1 MKFADCITDFW
12 FKIPSWIK
20 TKYVLSAL
28 IFAGWMIFF
37 DQYNVIY
44 QLELRSELNE
54 LRDSKDWYKEQIDK
68 TRADLDELLTDNKK
82 LEKFAREKYLMK
94 KPDEEIFVIVKE

>member
-1 MKFADCITDFW
+1 
-12 FKIPSWIK
+12 
-20 TKYVLSAL
+20 
-28 IFAGWMIFF
+28 MIFF

>member
-1 MKFADCITDFW
+1 MKFADRITDFW
-12 FKIPSWIK
+12 FNIPSWIK

>member
-1 MKFADCITDFW
+1 M
-12 FKIPSWIK
+12 
-20 TKYVLSAL
+20 SAL

>member
-1 MKFADCITDFW
+1 
-12 FKIPSWIK
+12 
-20 TKYVLSAL
+20 
-28 IFAGWMIFF
+28 MIFF

-82 LEKFAREKYLMK
+82 LEKFAREKNLMK

>member
-1 MKFADCITDFW
+1 
-12 FKIPSWIK
+12 
-20 TKYVLSAL
+20 LSAL